1 MRDTLLSV
9 LSSTHELFNIVADY
23 LDGVWPREM
32 MQTMM
37 YVVSRMLSDDT
48 DSDDD
53 ARDLIC
59 VIMR

>member
-1 MRDTLLSV
+1 MRDTLLST
-9 LSSTHELFNIVADY
+9 LSSTHELFSIIPDY
-23 LDGVWPREM
+23 LDGVLPREM
-32 MQTMM
+32 MQMMM
-37 YVVSRMLSDDT
+37 YVVSRMLSDDI